1 MEKEKS
7 QVNNKIGSTSDVKVY
22 RIRPSVGRTMVFQT
36 RLELESFRKA
46 IAEAEVEELT
56 LAQWWKEAQSNA

>member
-7 QVNNKIGSTSDVKVY
+7 QVNNRIGSTSDVKVY